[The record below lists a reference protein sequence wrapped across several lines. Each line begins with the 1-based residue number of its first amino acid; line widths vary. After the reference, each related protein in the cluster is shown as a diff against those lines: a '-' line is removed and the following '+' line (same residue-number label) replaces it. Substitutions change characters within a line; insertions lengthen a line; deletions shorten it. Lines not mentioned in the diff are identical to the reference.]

1 MSIIY
6 QPKGKA
12 REYSPLAANLYEGCN
27 HGCLYCYAPLIRDKS
42 REVYSTSVE
51 ARRDVIHQLRRDCQK
66 YAWSKSQVLLCFMG
80 DPYCTLD
87 ETEKLTRSAIEL
99 FLEYKIPVAVLTKG
113 GHRSLRDIDLL
124 KQFGEHAKIGATL
137 TFIDEDLSLQ
147 WEPGAAT
154 GTERINTLRKQK
166 KAGLKT
172 WASFEP
178 VIDPDQSLALIRE
191 TLDCVDEYKV
201 GKLNNFRG
209 LDKNVDW
216 TAFLE
221 EAVSILRDAKKPF
234 YVKDDLRAAAPTVKL
249 YGNECLADEH
259 CLRPFHEEEMV
270 LV

>member
-27 HGCLYCYAPLIRDKS
+27 HGCQYCYAPLIRYKS
-42 REVYSTSVE
+42 REVYCSDVHG
-51 ARRDVIHQLRRDCQK
+51 RRDIIHQLRRDCRNNE
-66 YAWSKSQVLLCFMG
+66 YSPSQVLLCFMG

-87 ETEKLTRSAIEL
+87 ETEKLTRSALEL
-99 FLEYKIPVAVLTKG
+99 LLEYHIPAAVLTKG
-113 GHRSLRDIDLL
+113 GKRALRDIDILQ
-124 KQFGEHAKIGATL
+124 QFGVHAKIGATM
-137 TFIDEDLSLQ
+137 TFLDDDLSKE

-154 GTERINTLRKQK
+154 GQERIETLRKQK
-166 KAGLKT
+166 AAGLKT

-178 VIDPDQSLALIRE
+178 VIDPAQSLALIHA

-201 GKLNNFRG
+201 GKINNFKG
-209 LDKNVDW
+209 LDKKIDW

-221 EAVSILRDAKKPF
+221 SVVDILRNAKKPF
-234 YVKDDLRAAAPTVKL
+234 YIKDDLRAAAPTVKL

-259 CLRPFHEEEMV
+259 CLRPFEKDNE
-270 LV
+270 